1 MKLENNYRIDEI
13 GTGDFRLW
21 IKDKLT
27 KESIKA
33 IASDKF
39 DYIRINDGDWS
50 NLDILLKYKAKIKDL
65 SIQTQQLDWKLISK
79 FTYLESIY
87 IDGWFKCNLEFQKL
101 KNLRV
106 LHSYW
111 NDGYDKV
118 LKDLEN
124 LVSLNIIGLKSEN
137 LETLGNMPNLKSLIL
152 VKSRKISSLKNIA
165 NFKKLE
171 YLEIVSSGNL
181 IDYSELALLPN
192 LKVLYLNN
200 CKKEYDY
207 SVLGQLQNIDKII
220 ITGAMKDFQW
230 VKKLK
235 TLRILRF
242 NCTIEEGDL
251 DFLYDM
257 PNLELIYFNDRRNFS
272 IKAKDM
278 HNHLTE
284 KGYDQ
289 EILKNEIY
297 IPPTR

>member
-1 MKLENNYRIDEI
+1 MKLENNFIIYNPS
-13 GTGDFRLW
+13 GTNNCLW
-21 IKDKLT
+21 IKDALT
-27 KESIKA
+27 KESINA
-33 IASDKF
+33 IATE
-39 DYIRINDGDWS
+39 DYDGLQIGEGDWH
-50 NLDILLKYKAKIKDL
+50 NIDTLLKYKAKIKDL

-87 IDGWFKCNLEFQKL
+87 IDGWFKCNLEFQKF

-181 IDYSELALLPN
+181 SDYSELEQLTKLR
-192 LKVLYLNN
+192 VLYLDN

-220 ITGAMKDFQW
+220 ITGAMKNFQW

-251 DFLYDM
+251 GFLYDM

-272 IKAKDM
+272 IKAKEM
-278 HNHLTE
+278 YKYLTE
-284 KGYDQ
+284 KGYNQ
-289 EILKNEIY
+289 EILKYERY
-297 IPPTR
+297 LPPTR

>member
-1 MKLENNYRIDEI
+1 MKLENNFIIYNPS
-13 GTGDFRLW
+13 GTNNCLW
-21 IKDKLT
+21 IKDALT
-27 KESIKA
+27 KESINA
-33 IASDKF
+33 IAMGNYESLKID
-39 DYIRINDGDWS
+39 DGDWD
-50 NLDILLKYKAKIKDL
+50 NIDTLLKYKNKILRL
-65 SIQTQQLDWKLISK
+65 SIKTQNLDWNVISN
-79 FTYLESIY
+79 FASLERMY
-87 IDGWFKCNLEFQKL
+87 IGGWFKCNLEFQKL

-111 NDGYDKV
+111 NDGYDTV

-137 LETLGNMPNLKSLIL
+137 LATLGNMPNLKSLIL

-251 DFLYDM
+251 GFLYDM

-289 EILKNEIY
+289 EALKNEIY